1 MSSQHGAAVT
11 LQSLTKRY
19 GGHEVVR
26 SISLTVQPGE
36 FVTLL
41 GPSGSGKTTTLN
53 MIAGF
58 VEVDAGE
65 IFIDGRPIARVPAYR
80 RNIGMVFQHYAL
92 FPHMTVEQ
100 NIAFPLRQRKV
111 PKQERAR
118 RIGEALE
125 LVALGAFARRY
136 PRQLSG
142 GQQQRVA
149 LARALVFQP
158 RVLLMDE
165 PLGALDKKLREGLQQ
180 EIKRIHREVGITFI
194 YVTHDQDEALLLSDR
209 IAVFNQGRIE
219 QVGTGSEL
227 YQEPASVFVADFLG
241 DSNHFRGRLEWDGD
255 RFYCVTDGYR
265 LMVSM
270 RQSLRA
276 GEPAVVVV
284 RPERTRVYTSVNGPS
299 QTENQMRGRVED
311 VVFLGSALR
320 IVVRLANG
328 GLCVARQPQPT
339 SISVNIGDDVALA
352 WDPEDAILL
361 SDHVQGERALD
372 R

>member
-1 MSSQHGAAVT
+1 
-11 LQSLTKRY
+11 
-19 GGHEVVR
+19 
-26 SISLTVQPGE
+26 
-36 FVTLL
+36 
-41 GPSGSGKTTTLN
+41 
-53 MIAGF
+53 
-58 VEVDAGE
+58 
-65 IFIDGRPIARVPAYR
+65 
-80 RNIGMVFQHYAL
+80 
-92 FPHMTVEQ
+92 
-100 NIAFPLRQRKV
+100 
-111 PKQERAR
+111 
-118 RIGEALE
+118 LE